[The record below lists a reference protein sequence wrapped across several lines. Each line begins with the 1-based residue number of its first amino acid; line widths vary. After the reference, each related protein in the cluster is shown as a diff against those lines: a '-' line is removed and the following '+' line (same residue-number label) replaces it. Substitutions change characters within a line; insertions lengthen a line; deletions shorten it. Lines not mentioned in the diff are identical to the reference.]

1 MTGGRHCVCL
11 ASSERIDV
19 FYGLSRPLLA
29 LRVEIRLKSFHV
41 CYYQRISRSG
51 KLSEEVNYFLA
62 CFRRKRV
69 RLAIPAAGSLYL
81 ILEVRV
87 LEILRDVSHDESR
100 RTGLLS
106 ILGRFDTSWCVTMYP

>member
-1 MTGGRHCVCL
+1 M
-11 ASSERIDV
+11 
-19 FYGLSRPLLA
+19 
-29 LRVEIRLKSFHV
+29 
-41 CYYQRISRSG
+41 
-51 KLSEEVNYFLA
+51 
-62 CFRRKRV
+62 

-106 ILGRFDTSWCVTMYP
+106 ILGKFDTSLCGDMLP

>member
-1 MTGGRHCVCL
+1 M
-11 ASSERIDV
+11 
-19 FYGLSRPLLA
+19 
-29 LRVEIRLKSFHV
+29 
-41 CYYQRISRSG
+41 
-51 KLSEEVNYFLA
+51 
-62 CFRRKRV
+62 

-106 ILGRFDTSWCVTMYP
+106 ILGRFHTSLCDDMHP